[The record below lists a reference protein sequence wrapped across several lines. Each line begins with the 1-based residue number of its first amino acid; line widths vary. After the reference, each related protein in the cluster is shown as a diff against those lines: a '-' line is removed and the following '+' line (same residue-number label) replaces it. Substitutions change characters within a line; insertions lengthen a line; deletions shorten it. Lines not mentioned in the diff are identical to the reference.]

1 MLQCSIIKT
10 EAYSNGSVFII
21 IDTNVVTS
29 NFLSLNV
36 NFHKDEFHVRYSM
49 INTKSAKH
57 SVIGEKINGII

>member
-1 MLQCSIIKT
+1 MARSLLL
-10 EAYSNGSVFII
+10 FL
-21 IDTNVVTS
+21 DTNVVTS